1 MCYRYHHIP
10 TVGVGLNYK
19 DDLLPAVWLSDLS
32 YARYRGPSGLVTF
45 KRRSTQAAGPLPF
58 S

>member
-45 KRRSTQAAGPLPF
+45 KRRSTQAAGLG
-58 S
+58 